1 MFLLPLRMAKEP
13 TEAAVK
19 NLDDKKTAAEE
30 TVTTASLVRP
40 SERDSVTLTNSVDR
54 PPEAPYVYAGL
65 NDDAFHTT
73 FVGFVE
79 QARQQTADL
88 GLTLYC
94 RILPGFQDAQRRFE
108 EHSDDPN
115 YRLDGCAGIEAYIV
129 KQGFKPA
136 TLRKWRQR
144 EKERMFL
151 QALKLLPGMRKKCKY
166 CGQEHGHTAACP
178 KNAARPLPHPKTETE
193 EKVLAEQCVLMAQT
207 LVGPS
212 VQPLADRVKKVIHM
226 AEAVREAAQGGSYEH
241 VRFEEP
247 SAPSSGQEPV
257 PEPPQPPPI
266 SGDPVP
272 EPEPGTLEELRQRI
286 ARIAD
291 TREINKALEEFLSR
305 LVAPLLERHA
315 YAPSHHDSV
324 SVRRHKDNPR
334 ERISLDDWLE
344 YRGEDPRITE
354 QIGTE
359 KSLGRVVGEDAL
371 GRPRVRWYSGS
382 KKWIKPYSLF
392 DESSVRVLFDFQAA
406 ENYAE
411 AFRSYPPEQST
422 ASEGEPEQ
430 PAPSAAGSEPVAND
444 PASDPAY
451 EEYLKAPLT

>member
-1 MFLLPLRMAKEP
+1 MFLLPLRTAKEP
-13 TEAAVK
+13 TKATVK

-30 TVTTASLVRP
+30 AVTTASLVPP

-65 NDDAFHTT
+65 NDEVFHTT
-73 FVGFVE
+73 LARFVE
-79 QARQQTADL
+79 QARQQTSDL

-94 RILPGFQDAQRRFE
+94 RILPGLQDAQRRFE
-108 EHSDDPN
+108 EHSDDPG
-115 YRLDGCAGIEAYIV
+115 YRLDGCAGIEEYIV
-129 KQGFKPA
+129 KLGLKPA
-136 TLRKWRQR
+136 TVRKWRQR

-151 QALKLLPGMRKKCKY
+151 QAVKLLPGMRKKCKY
-166 CGQEHGHTAACP
+166 CGQEQGHTAACP
-178 KNAARPLPHPKTETE
+178 KDAAGPLPHPKTETE
-193 EKVLAEQCVLMAQT
+193 ERILAEQCVRMAQT

-241 VRFEEP
+241 VRFEE
-247 SAPSSGQEPV
+247 SCAQSSGQVPQP
-257 PEPPQPPPI
+257 PEPPPI
-266 SGDPVP
+266 EGDPVP
-272 EPEPGTLEELRQRI
+272 ESERDTLEQLRQRI
-286 ARIAD
+286 ARMAD
-291 TREINKALEEFLSR
+291 TREINRALEEFLSR
-305 LVAPLLERHA
+305 LVAPLLLHHA
-315 YAPSHHDSV
+315 YAPSHHVSV
-324 SVRRHKDNPR
+324 SVRRHEDNPR
-334 ERISLDDWLE
+334 ERISLGDWLE
-344 YRGEDPRITE
+344 YRGGDARITE

-359 KSLGRVVGEDAL
+359 KSLGRVVGKDAL

-382 KKWIKPYSLF
+382 KTWIKAYSLF

-411 AFRSYPPEQST
+411 AFRSYPHEQST

-430 PAPSAAGSEPVAND
+430 PAPSAAASEPAANQ